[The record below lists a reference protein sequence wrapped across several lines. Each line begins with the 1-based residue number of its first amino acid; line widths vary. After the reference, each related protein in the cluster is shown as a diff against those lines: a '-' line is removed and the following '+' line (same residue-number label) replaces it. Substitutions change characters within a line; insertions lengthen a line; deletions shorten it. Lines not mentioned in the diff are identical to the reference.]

1 MQLPVQQIQ
10 ECSYHCIV
18 KLYDIRGRL
27 VNKSV
32 TRYKIDW
39 DAACRSK
46 LQYNVKQFFKTFW
59 YGQICYEE
67 FPVYGTRMKVDLVNM
82 TKRIAVETQG
92 AQHDSFNKFFHNNSR
107 ANYLR
112 SITRDHDKRIWLEN
126 NNFKVLEI
134 FEEDLKSL
142 SKKYISDKFEIDI

>member
-1 MQLPVQQIQ
+1 MRLFNIN
-10 ECSYHCIV
+10 
-18 KLYDIRGRL
+18 GREQKKN
-27 VNKSV
+27 VSKYV
-32 TRYKIDW
+32 IDW
-39 DAACRSK
+39 NKKSRSK
-46 LQYNVKQFFKTFW
+46 VQFAVKKFLEPFW
-59 YGQICYEE
+59 NSQIVYEE

>member
-1 MQLPVQQIQ
+1 
-10 ECSYHCIV
+10 V
-18 KLYDIRGRL
+18 KLYDIKGRL

-32 TRYKIDW
+32 SKYRVDW
-39 DAACRSK
+39 EGKCRSNI
-46 LQYNVKQFFKTFW
+46 QFEVKQFFKTFW

-92 AQHDSFNKFFHNNSR
+92 AQHESFNKFFHNNSR

-112 SITRDHDKRIWLEN
+112 SITRDYDKIVWLEN
-126 NNFKVLEI
+126 NNFKILEI
-134 FEEDLKSL
+134 FEQDLASL
-142 SKKYISDKFEIDI
+142 SRKYILDKFEVSI

>member
-1 MQLPVQQIQ
+1 M
-10 ECSYHCIV
+10 

-32 TRYKIDW
+32 TRYKINW

-134 FEEDLKSL
+134 FEGDLKSL
-142 SKKYISDKFEIDI
+142 SRKYISDKFEIDI

>member
-1 MQLPVQQIQ
+1 
-10 ECSYHCIV
+10 V

-32 TRYKIDW
+32 TRYKINW

-134 FEEDLKSL
+134 FEGDLKSL
-142 SKKYISDKFEIDI
+142 SRKYISDKFEIDI